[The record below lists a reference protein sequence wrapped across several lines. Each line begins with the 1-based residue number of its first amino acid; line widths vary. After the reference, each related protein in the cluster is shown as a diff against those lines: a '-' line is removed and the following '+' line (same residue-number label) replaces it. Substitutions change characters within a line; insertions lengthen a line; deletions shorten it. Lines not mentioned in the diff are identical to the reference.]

1 MGFFKDLL
9 GAAAPIVGSTFGPL
23 GAAVGGAI
31 GGAISGSGA
40 PRSTTTSVQ
49 NQLDPRAQAIL
60 YGDGTAGNR
69 GLLSQYQDMLN
80 TAQDPRLTKFGNA
93 NLDYLAQNGGQDI
106 GAVRN
111 TATRLM
117 GGNAAPTM
125 SAASVGAPA
134 WAVGNMVNAPSQNNL
149 NLSSS
154 YDSFINGQAGA
165 NPFLTGAIGRGIN
178 QSNNAFQAMQQD
190 STKNLLENVLPSI
203 RGGAIASGQYG
214 SSRQGIA
221 EGRALGDFSTQQQR
235 AISQFGQNNTDA
247 AVAAQAGA
255 YDADRNRQLAA
266 TQGLGSQ
273 QYGVAQQN
281 AATRNAAEFTNV
293 GQQNATNENYA
304 NRLQAANLANLQAQL
319 TTNSQNQ
326 SGVLAGAGLLSG
338 LGSSAY
344 GIGTN
349 QDAYALNRAGQVN
362 SLLAPY
368 LSLGG
373 SSTST
378 QPLYSNTAG
387 NALGGATAALGLYN
401 QFRGSQPQLPQA
413 PAPAGLLPS
422 GWTPSQLPVS
432 SLLSNYS
439 F

>member
-1 MGFFKDLL
+1 MGFLKDLL

-80 TAQDPRLTKFGNA
+80 PAQDPRLTKFGNA

-106 GAVRN
+106 GAFRN

-281 AATRNAAEFTNV
+281 AATREAAEVTNV

-338 LGSSAY
+338 LGSSA
-344 GIGTN
+344 
-349 QDAYALNRAGQVN
+349 
-362 SLLAPY
+362 S
-368 LSLGG
+368 
-373 SSTST
+373 
-378 QPLYSNTAG
+378 
-387 NALGGATAALGLYN
+387 
-401 QFRGSQPQLPQA
+401 
-413 PAPAGLLPS
+413 
-422 GWTPSQLPVS
+422 
-432 SLLSNYS
+432 
-439 F
+439 